1 MEDVKLDPK
10 AKWRAKNREKINAD
24 QRARWRQKQA
34 AKGLIVAEF
43 VGTKQSGF
51 HTLTEDQLKK
61 YHALVLSNFGLTA
74 KSCREVSQKYL
85 IVNNLK

>member
-1 MEDVKLDPK
+1 MEDVKLDLK
-10 AKWRAKNREKINAD
+10 AKWRAKNREKINEYS
-24 QRARWRQKQA
+24 RNYWRKKQA